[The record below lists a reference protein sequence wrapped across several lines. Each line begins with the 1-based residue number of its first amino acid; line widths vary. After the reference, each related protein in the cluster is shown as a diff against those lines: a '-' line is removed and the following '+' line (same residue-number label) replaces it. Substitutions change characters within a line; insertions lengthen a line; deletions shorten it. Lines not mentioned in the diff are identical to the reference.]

1 MRKYF
6 LITFAI
12 FLIDRI
18 LKILSVNLPG
28 KIFLLPGI
36 VSFDR
41 HINYGIIFSFNFPML
56 PVIIV
61 SAVFMAVILILTI
74 IAGMKNE
81 PVVFFGWSLVLAG
94 AVSNFADR
102 VMYLGTVDY
111 INILDRSLVNL
122 ADGMILAGIIVLLT
136 KIKDKKELK
145 KEQIIE

>member
-1 MRKYF
+1 
-6 LITFAI
+6 
-12 FLIDRI
+12 
-18 LKILSVNLPG
+18 VNLPD
-28 KIFLLPGI
+28 KIFLFPGI

-41 HINYGIIFSFNFPML
+41 HINYGIIFSLNFPML

-61 SAVFMAVILILTI
+61 SAVFMAVILVLLIKSFLSPPSEGG
-74 IAGMKNE
+74 ARGGL
-81 PVVFFGWSLVLAG
+81 GWLLILAG
-94 AVSNFADR
+94 ALSNFADR